1 MPPWAGVIGFCD
13 YRYPTVEGW
22 IIARRRDYFQT
33 QISHSLND
41 LSRDPREDGAV
52 RADKLGATTAP
63 DRKRLEAKLIEHLE
77 AAQAITDELGPDQ
90 TGPGRSPRYPLASH
104 RSEC

>member
-1 MPPWAGVIGFCD
+1 
-13 YRYPTVEGW
+13 
-22 IIARRRDYFQT
+22 
-33 QISHSLND
+33 
-41 LSRDPREDGAV
+41 V